1 MSKHFRNYRYY
12 ITILILFKV
21 MFSIE
26 NPLRFN
32 HNLDRIEQRPGEVVS
47 LFLDIKIDKGW
58 HIYATNPEQS
68 LRPTEIEYFDTT
80 IFDQVGIIEEPKKT
94 FKYDKNFDMEVGL
107 HYGNF
112 LLKQDLL
119 LSEKIKPNIYNV
131 DATLSY
137 LVCDSSKCIPKW
149 DDFSFELNIEEGE
162 IRTEYVKNIILDHNT
177 TLKSDNMLTDD
188 ESFNNALKGGFL
200 SFILFAM
207 GMGFL
212 ALLTPCVFP
221 MIPITV
227 SFFTKHGEDNDT
239 NPIYAALTYTIGII
253 IIFTSLGL
261 LLAFTLGAT
270 GANQIASSPIINLF
284 IAGLFIYFAFSL
296 FGQYEIRLPSAMQQF
311 SLKQE
316 SQGGIVGILFMALT
330 FTLTSFTCTVQFV
343 GLLLVAASQ
352 GETFWPIVGMLAFSF
367 TFALPFFFLALFPQ
381 YLSKIPKSGGW
392 LNSVKVIMGFLEL
405 AAAMKFLSNADL
417 VLGWGVFT
425 YHCVLAVWVVIATL
439 MGIYLLGKIKLP
451 HDSNLDYVG
460 VPRLVLSVVFLT
472 FGLYMSRGLYGES
485 IHGLIDSYLPPKIES
500 KSVDTVHSDEFAWIE
515 NFEQGM
521 KTARELNKPVFVD
534 FTGYTC
540 TNCRWMETNVF
551 EEPPVKELFKE
562 FVLVRLYTDAGENH
576 REYQKMEVER
586 FNTAALPFYVILT
599 PDDKEITRFPGM
611 DTDVSK
617 FVNFLKEGLL
627 Y

>member
-1 MSKHFRNYRYY
+1 MLKFFENYRKHLA
-12 ITILILFKV
+12 ILILFKIV
-21 MFSIE
+21 LSVE
-26 NPLRFN
+26 NPLRFT
-32 HNLDRIEQRPGEVVS
+32 HNLDRSEQRSGEVVS
-47 LFLDIKIDKGW
+47 LVLDIEIDKGY
-58 HIYATNPEQS
+58 HIYSTNPEQS
-68 LRPTEIEYFDTT
+68 LRPTEIEYLDTT
-80 IFDQVGIIEEPKKT
+80 LFDLRGIIEEPTKT

-107 HYGNF
+107 HSGNF
-112 LLKQDLL
+112 ILKQDLL
-119 LSEKIKPNIYNV
+119 LSKNIKPNKYNI
-131 DATLSY
+131 DATFSY
-137 LVCDSSKCIPKW
+137 LVCDTSKCIPKW
-149 DDFSFELNIEEGE
+149 DDFNFELNIIGGE
-162 IRTEYVKNIILDHNT
+162 AKSEYIKNITMDYDIKNIT
-177 TLKSDNMLTDD
+177 DNMLTDD

-239 NPIYAALTYTIGII
+239 NPVYAALIYTLGII

-316 SQGGIVGILFMALT
+316 NQGGIIGILFMALT

-392 LNSVKVIMGFLEL
+392 LNSVKVTMGFLEL

-417 VLGWGVFT
+417 VLGWGIFT
-425 YHCVLAVWVVIATL
+425 YQSVLAIWVVITIL
-439 MGIYLLGKIKLP
+439 MGVYLLGKIQLP
-451 HDSNLDYVG
+451 HDSKLDYIG
-460 VPRLVLSVVFLT
+460 VPRLVLSIVFLT
-472 FGLYMSRGLYGES
+472 FGLYMSRGLFGEP

-500 KSVDTVHSDEFAWIE
+500 KSNDTEHKDEFDWIE
-515 NFEQGM
+515 NFDEGM
-521 KTARELNKPVFVD
+521 KKARELNKPVFVD

-551 EEPPVKELFKE
+551 EERPVKELFEK
-562 FVLVRLYTDAGENH
+562 FILVRLYTDAGENH

-599 PDDKEITRFPGM
+599 PDNKEVTRFPGM

-617 FVNFLKEGLL
+617 FVNFLKQGLR

>member
-1 MSKHFRNYRYY
+1 
-12 ITILILFKV
+12 
-21 MFSIE
+21 
-26 NPLRFN
+26 
-32 HNLDRIEQRPGEVVS
+32 
-47 LFLDIKIDKGW
+47 
-58 HIYATNPEQS
+58 
-68 LRPTEIEYFDTT
+68 
-80 IFDQVGIIEEPKKT
+80 
-94 FKYDKNFDMEVGL
+94 
-107 HYGNF
+107 
-112 LLKQDLL
+112 
-119 LSEKIKPNIYNV
+119 
-131 DATLSY
+131 
-137 LVCDSSKCIPKW
+137 
-149 DDFSFELNIEEGE
+149 LNIEDGE
-162 IRTEYVKNIILDHNT
+162 IRNEYVKNIISDHKISV
-177 TLKSDNMLTDD
+177 KSDNMLTDD
-188 ESFNNALKGGFL
+188 EGFNNALKGGFL

-239 NPIYAALTYTIGII
+239 NPVYAALTYTVGII

-296 FGQYEIRLPSAMQQF
+296 FGQYEIRLPSALQQF

-316 SQGGIVGILFMALT
+316 NQGGIVGILFMALT

-425 YHCVLAVWVVIATL
+425 YHSVLAVWVVIATL

-460 VPRLVLSVVFLT
+460 VPRLV
-472 FGLYMSRGLYGES
+472 
-485 IHGLIDSYLPPKIES
+485 
-500 KSVDTVHSDEFAWIE
+500 
-515 NFEQGM
+515 
-521 KTARELNKPVFVD
+521 
-534 FTGYTC
+534 
-540 TNCRWMETNVF
+540 
-551 EEPPVKELFKE
+551 
-562 FVLVRLYTDAGENH
+562 
-576 REYQKMEVER
+576 
-586 FNTAALPFYVILT
+586 
-599 PDDKEITRFPGM
+599 
-611 DTDVSK
+611 
-617 FVNFLKEGLL
+617 
-627 Y
+627 